1 YPICL
6 ETVTGASPDGTITAR
21 GTWHAA
27 DGSNEWHVTFL
38 GKGSDVRVVDAD
50 NQHNVPDDLN
60 GLYSASEHMTW
71 WANTLGLTTGKIT

>member
-1 YPICL
+1 M
-6 ETVTGASPDGTITAR
+6 
-21 GTWHAA
+21 
-27 DGSNEWHVTFL
+27 
-38 GKGSDVRVVDAD
+38 RVVDAD

>member
-1 YPICL
+1 ML
-6 ETVTGASPDGTITAR
+6 FRS
-21 GTWHAA
+21 
-27 DGSNEWHVTFL
+27 SNEWHVTFL